1 MALEPDQTTP
11 WTFAPMRRK
20 DIPEVMVVERLCF
33 HDPWDKSAFERETV
47 NTFSRSLLARDASGR
62 LLGYAMWWVAG
73 PEFHLL
79 NLAVHPAARRQGLG
93 RELLDRV
100 VADARKDQAEFVAL
114 EVRTS
119 NLAAKTLYQHAG
131 FHTVGVRRR
140 YYRDGEDA
148 EVMLLRL
155 DPPSR

>member
-1 MALEPDQTTP
+1 MTPANDQEPG
-11 WTFAPMRRK
+11 WIFSPMRRK

-33 HDPWDKSAFERETV
+33 HDPWDKGAFERETI
-47 NTFSRSLLARDASGR
+47 NTFSRSLLARDPSRR

-93 RELLDRV
+93 WELLQRV
-100 VADARKDQAEFVAL
+100 VLDARKEQAEFVAL

-119 NLAAKTLYQHAG
+119 NLAAKSLYQRAG
-131 FHTVGVRRR
+131 FHTVGIRRR

-155 DPPSR
+155 DPTR